1 MIKKFK
7 SVYRGKKKYL
17 IDFVLIVIV
26 FISVRQYQTQDI
38 VTGQALA
45 VDGILLDN
53 TKIDWQSYQGKP
65 LLIHFWASWCKIC
78 RLEEDSI
85 QAIAKDYQVLSIASW
100 SDDTVSYMQQR
111 GLHYPTLN
119 DIEGKWAERY
129 GIKAVPSSIIID
141 KDGYI
146 SFIETGFT
154 SETGLRLRLWW
165 LQL

>member
-1 MIKKFK
+1 MMKKIKTF
-7 SVYRGKKKYL
+7 YRGWRKYL
-17 IDFVLIVIV
+17 IDFALIVIV
-26 FISVRQYQTQDI
+26 FIAVRQYQTQDI

-53 TKIDWQSYQGKP
+53 TKVDWKSYQGKP

-85 QAIAKDYQVLSIASW
+85 QAIAKDYQLLSIASW
-100 SDDTVSYMQQR
+100 SDDIADYMQQR
-111 GLHYPTLN
+111 GLSFPTLN
-119 DIEGKWAERY
+119 DRDGKWAERY
-129 GIKAVPSSIIID
+129 GIKAVPTSIIID
-141 KDGYI
+141 KDGHI
-146 SFIETGFT
+146 SFIETGFS